1 MRIVS
6 GWVIFGSAPAEEQAH
21 DHPFDK
27 HNGEFGPRARTNKHY
42 LGTGAS
48 MQEGQ
53 SCENGMDETG
63 TGGAWDIQKAR
74 EHLSWAA

>member
-1 MRIVS
+1 MVALLTLRVGEEITSYMRIVS

-48 MQEGQ
+48 M
-53 SCENGMDETG
+53 
-63 TGGAWDIQKAR
+63 
-74 EHLSWAA
+74 